1 MATFLSALRELTTV
15 ATSSSSSSS
24 TPSSYALGYDG
35 STTRTTTNAAK
46 QTLDD
51 LLSQVRQSVAKE
63 IREGTA
69 VSPDDF
75 EALYRTLTGGS
86 TTLTYD
92 DFLQHA
98 TTAPPHLR
106 RFFTAQNYLMFP
118 KDQRCG
124 ILVEPFL
131 RFVQRTID
139 VETVSLQLV
148 AHAAENSAQGFL
160 NERELERFILDRIPE
175 IGACVELPE
184 SFFPYYVFTASR
196 RFLFFLDSR
205 RTRRINIK
213 KLAHSAV
220 MEELLFLQR
229 ISQSPEQMESPA
241 VATQVATNW
250 FSGINALRVFSL
262 YVDLDKDQNGMLSQE
277 ELLAFT
283 GPVSNDQVQLT
294 RTAVRRIFE
303 ENITYQPLEMDYKA
317 FLDLYLALQYKATT
331 EAMSYF
337 WRVLDIDKCN
347 RLTPAAIRY
356 FYSDVHDS
364 LRASG
369 YDAPSVDN
377 VCVEVY
383 DILGVSSE
391 PTFQELV
398 ASEQGHTVIG
408 MLLDTRYVRRVSGG
422 GRGGGLLK
430 RKNADRP
437 AHISLSLSC
446 SPLLPLLSLPPPS
459 AFWAYDNRESLMQQQ
474 NLSAVDVE
482 QDSIDNAYDSY
493 VYEDHPST

>member
-1 MATFLSALRELTTV
+1 MTTFLTLLKERTSG
-15 ATSSSSSSS
+15 SSSSGSGVTRVRGADSGPALPTTAMSSS
-24 TPSSYALGYDG
+24 SG
-35 STTRTTTNAAK
+35 SNSTHVR

-51 LLSQVRQSVAKE
+51 FKASVRQSVAKQ
-63 IREGTA
+63 IRLGTT
-69 VSPDDF
+69 VSPDEF
-75 EALYRTLTGGS
+75 EVLYRTLTGGP

-98 TTAPPHLR
+98 TTAPPNLR
-106 RFFTAQNYLMFP
+106 RFFSAQNYLMFP

-124 ILVEPFL
+124 ILVESFL
-131 RFVQRTID
+131 RFVQRSID
-139 VETVSLQLV
+139 VENVSLQLI

-175 IGACVELPE
+175 IGACAELPE

-229 ISQSPEQMESPA
+229 ISQSPDQMESPQ
-241 VATQVATNW
+241 VATQVAANW

-262 YVDLDKDQNGMLSQE
+262 YVDLDKDQNGMLSQD

-317 FLDLYLALQYKATT
+317 FLDLYLALQYRATT
-331 EAMSYF
+331 ESMSYF
-337 WRVLDIDKCN
+337 WRV
-347 RLTPAAIRY
+347 
-356 FYSDVHDS
+356 S
-364 LRASG
+364 
-369 YDAPSVDN
+369 
-377 VCVEVY
+377 
-383 DILGVSSE
+383 
-391 PTFQELV
+391 
-398 ASEQGHTVIG
+398 
-408 MLLDTRYVRRVSGG
+408 
-422 GRGGGLLK
+422 
-430 RKNADRP
+430 
-437 AHISLSLSC
+437 
-446 SPLLPLLSLPPPS
+446 
-459 AFWAYDNRESLMQQQ
+459 
-474 NLSAVDVE
+474 
-482 QDSIDNAYDSY
+482 
-493 VYEDHPST
+493 